1 MDRCD
6 RRCGKADIAGRMENG
21 DFRMSRLLL
30 AATLAITVSAA
41 SQPAFAFGPGG
52 FGRDLM
58 YTSAIGHMPEEP
70 LTTSAGF
77 VRPNVPFAL
86 RAPAQVQSEGYEL
99 KAYSRQLTV
108 VVGMVFGSV
117 LSQAAHTIGTAE
129 ALGPYLR

>member
-1 MDRCD
+1 
-6 RRCGKADIAGRMENG
+6 
-21 DFRMSRLLL
+21 MSRLLL
-30 AATLAITVSAA
+30 AATLAITVSTA

-86 RAPAQVQSEGYEL
+86 HAPAQAESEGYEL
-99 KAYSRQLTV
+99 KAYSRQLTI
-108 VVGMVFGSV
+108 VVGFVFDSV
-117 LSQAAHTIGTAE
+117 LTQATQTIGAAE
-129 ALGPYLR
+129 ALGPFLH

>member
-1 MDRCD
+1 
-6 RRCGKADIAGRMENG
+6 
-21 DFRMSRLLL
+21 MSRLLL
-30 AATLAITVSAA
+30 AATLAITVSTA

-86 RAPAQVQSEGYEL
+86 HAPAQVESEGYEL
-99 KAYSRQLTV
+99 KAYSRQLTIA
-108 VVGMVFGSV
+108 VGFVFDNV
-117 LSQAAHTIGTAE
+117 LTQAAKTIGAAE
-129 ALGPYLR
+129 ALGPLPR